1 MSLDWLSNAQKKD
14 LTELFPL
21 SANAAFLL
29 NEGSKKKKSE
39 EMKLYLLQKQ
49 AALRIYP
56 HQLWPLPVWLGGR
69 YANVVKPGYPLRCPI
84 KAQFWTISHLHLAIC
99 TAKYLYTPYVTHN
112 KPRILVR
119 LANGQF
125 SSFRNEH
132 FFEQTSF
139 EKFEELDL
147 EFFWN
152 RPVVTYVQRHEDEEE
167 TGDEDASSQS
177 SLSILTE
184 TDSDPDDDDDAPLGA
199 PTRTLIS
206 LPPLVPLNDANLPFM
221 QTFVANIFIF

>member
-14 LTELFPL
+14 STELFPL

-29 NEGSKKKKSE
+29 NEGSKKMKFK

-49 AALRIYP
+49 AALQIYLHP
-56 HQLWPLPVWLGGR
+56 VWPLAVWLGGR
-69 YANVVKPGYPLRCPI
+69 YTNIIKPGYPLQCPI
-84 KAQFWTISHLHLAIC
+84 KAQFWTISHLHLAVC
-99 TAKYLYTPYVTHN
+99 TTKYLYTPYVTHN
-112 KPRILVR
+112 KPRISVH

-139 EKFEELDL
+139 EKFEELNP

-152 RPVVTYVQRHEDEEE
+152 RLVVTYVQRHEVNEEE
-167 TGDEDASSQS
+167 TGDEDTSSQS
-177 SLSILTE
+177 SLSILTK
-184 TDSDPDDDDDAPLGA
+184 TDSESDDDAPLGA
-199 PTRTLIS
+199 PTFPYHLY
-206 LPPLVPLNDANLPFM
+206 LLFH
-221 QTFVANIFIF
+221 